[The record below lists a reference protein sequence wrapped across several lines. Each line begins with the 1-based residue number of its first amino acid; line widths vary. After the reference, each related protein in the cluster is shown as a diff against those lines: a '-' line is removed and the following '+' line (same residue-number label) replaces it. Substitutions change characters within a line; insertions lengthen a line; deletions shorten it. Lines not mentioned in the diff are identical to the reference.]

1 MLSFISLFILIEKV
15 LIMNNPPKVNEQ
27 NQNLFLFS
35 VSEHVFEIYIKD
47 RKLIKY
53 KNKDCK

>member
-1 MLSFISLFILIEKV
+1 M
-15 LIMNNPPKVNEQ
+15 MNNSPKSKNKQTIGRVVQ
-27 NQNLFLFS
+27 NQNLFLFYY
-35 VSEHVFEIYIKD
+35 SEHVFEIYIKD

>member
-1 MLSFISLFILIEKV
+1 MLSFISLFILIEKGSD
-15 LIMNNPPKVNEQ
+15 NEHPPKSMNKIRT
-27 NQNLFLFS
+27 FS
-35 VSEHVFEIYIKD
+35 FFAVSEHVFEIYIKD